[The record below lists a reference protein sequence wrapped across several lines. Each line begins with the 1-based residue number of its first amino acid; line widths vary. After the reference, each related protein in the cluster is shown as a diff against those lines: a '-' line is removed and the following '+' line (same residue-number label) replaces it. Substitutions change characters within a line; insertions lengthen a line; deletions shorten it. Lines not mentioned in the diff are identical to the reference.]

1 MKHLKKIQE
10 ENREAIILANNP
22 EAKSYEG
29 ALEILIVTMYMIQN
43 MESII

>member
-29 ALEILIVTMYMIQN
+29 ALEKSKRKKLKGRFIYY
-43 MESII
+43 